1 MGSRSLSTDEF
12 IDRAKRIHGELF
24 DYSETNYTRIRDKVT
39 IFCKRCLKH
48 FEQFAYNHLCGN
60 GCNYCRASRGERR
73 VRILLDLLKI
83 NYAEQVSFDECRDK
97 GPLRFDFYLPEE
109 RILIEYDGLQHS
121 QPVDFFGGEKAYESL
136 VRRDQIKDDF
146 AEATGMKLIRISGL
160 QNVFLGVM
168 NGILAHSSGSPSFGA
183 TCV

>member
-1 MGSRSLSTDEF
+1 MDVIIVEPPVGSEGFVYYWTCLRLTMQSRFPLS
-12 IDRAKRIHGELF
+12 
-24 DYSETNYTRIRDKVT
+24 
-39 IFCKRCLKH
+39 
-48 FEQFAYNHLCGN
+48 
-60 GCNYCRASRGERR
+60 
-73 VRILLDLLKI
+73 
-83 NYAEQVSFDECRDK
+83 
-97 GPLRFDFYLPEE
+97 LRFDFYLPEE